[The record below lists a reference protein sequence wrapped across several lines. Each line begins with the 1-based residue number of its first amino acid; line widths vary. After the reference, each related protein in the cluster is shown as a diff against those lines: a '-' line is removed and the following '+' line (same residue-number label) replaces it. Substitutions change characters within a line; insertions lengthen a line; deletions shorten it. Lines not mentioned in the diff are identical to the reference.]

1 MFNLLSLAIEFAC
14 MYMSFKLF
22 LNRTVRPNKDD
33 CIACLGILLLLSL
46 LPTKYPLLITLS
58 GHIVY
63 FLYSFFL
70 CKKQI
75 LPSVIL
81 YGFSSCLMVLLQ
93 LFMSLPLSWL
103 QIDTDTTIM
112 HILGNACTMLGI
124 VLLFQIPKLKSLYF
138 KIIQAKPI
146 YHMLFLNTYFI
157 FLIGIVLYK
166 MKPGFLIRNI
176 GFILFIMLFLV
187 VVNVC
192 ILYYDSIVRLKEREL
207 SLYKKNLPIYET
219 LIAEIRANQH
229 EYSNRIQNIQNL
241 AQICPDYESLRR
253 ELNRSATEYAKP
265 LHAYPL
271 LRINMPLLASALYRQ
286 YTIAEKKNITITFD
300 IINANLQTSVS
311 EQLFSD
317 LACILTQNAIE
328 ACHAGDNIYIHMK
341 SEQGTLQFEIRNPVP
356 KLYNSKE
363 IQMFFSPNFSS
374 KPNTKEQET
383 PHGYG
388 LYYLHKT
395 VLKHKGTISTIC
407 TEHNGTY
414 WMVFRLI
421 L

>member
-1 MFNLLSLAIEFAC
+1 MFNLLSLAIEFVC
-14 MYMSFKLF
+14 MYVSFKLF
-22 LNRTVRPNKDD
+22 LNRSIQPDKDD
-33 CIACLGILLLLSL
+33 CIACLSILFFLSL
-46 LPTKYPLLITLS
+46 VPSKYPLLITLS

-75 LPSVIL
+75 LHSLIL
-81 YGFSSCLMVLLQ
+81 YGFSSCLMILIQ
-93 LFMSLPLSWL
+93 LFISLPLSRL
-103 QIDTDTTIM
+103 QIDTDTETM
-112 HILGNACTMLGI
+112 HILGNLYTLLGI
-124 VLLFQIPKLKSLYF
+124 LVFFQIPKIKSLYF
-138 KIIQAKPI
+138 KIVQAKLM
-146 YHMLFLNTYFI
+146 YHMLFLNTYVI
-157 FLIGIVLYK
+157 FLIGIVIYK
-166 MKPGFLIRNI
+166 TRPGFLITNI
-176 GFILFIMLFLV
+176 GFILFILLFLV
-187 VVNVC
+187 VVNAC
-192 ILYYDSIVRLKEREL
+192 ILYYDSIIRLKEQEL

-241 AQICPDYESLRR
+241 AQICPDYESLCR
-253 ELNRSATEYAKP
+253 ELNRSTNEYAKP

-271 LRINMPLLASALYRQ
+271 LRINLPLLASALYRQ
-286 YTIAEKKNITITFD
+286 YTIAEKQDITITFD
-300 IINANLQTSVS
+300 IIHTNLQTSVS

-328 ACHAGDNIYIHMK
+328 ACHAGDNIYIHMT
-341 SEQGTLQFEIRNPVP
+341 SEQGTLQFEIRNPVS

-363 IQMFFSPNFSS
+363 IQMFFSQNFSS
-374 KPNTKEQET
+374 KQNIKEQET
-383 PHGYG
+383 PHGFG

>member
-1 MFNLLSLAIEFAC
+1 MFNLLSLAIEFVC
-14 MYMSFKLF
+14 MYISFKLF
-22 LNRTVRPNKDD
+22 LNRSLRPDKDD
-33 CIACLGILLLLSL
+33 CIVGLGILLFLSL
-46 LPTKYPLLITLS
+46 LQSKYSLFITLS
-58 GHIVY
+58 GHIAY
-63 FLYSFFL
+63 YLYSFFL
-70 CKKQI
+70 CKKQFLHSI
-75 LPSVIL
+75 IL
-81 YGFSSCLMVLLQ
+81 YGFSSCLMILLQ
-93 LFMSLPLSWL
+93 LFISLPLSRL
-103 QIDTDTTIM
+103 QVDTDTGIM
-112 HILGNACTMLGI
+112 HIFGNLGTMLGI
-124 VLLFQIPKLKSLYF
+124 LLLFQIPNVRSLYF
-138 KIIQAKPI
+138 KIIQAKSI

-157 FLIGIVLYK
+157 FLVGIVIYK
-166 MKPGFLIRNI
+166 TRPEFLITNI

-187 VVNVC
+187 AVNAC
-192 ILYYDSIVRLKEREL
+192 ILYYDSIIRLKEKEL

-241 AQICPDYESLRR
+241 TQICPDYDSLCR
-253 ELNRSATEYAKP
+253 ELNKSSTEYAKP

-286 YTIAEKKNITITFD
+286 YTIAEKEDITITFD
-300 IINANLQTSVS
+300 ITNANLQTSVS

-328 ACHAGDNIYIHMK
+328 ACHAGDNIYIYMT
-341 SEQGTLQFEIRNPVP
+341 SEQGTLQFEIRNPVS

-363 IQMFFSPNFSS
+363 IQRFFSFDFSS
-374 KPNTKEQET
+374 KHTTKEQET
-383 PHGYG
+383 PHGFG
-388 LYYLHKT
+388 LYYLHKE
-395 VLKHKGTISTIC
+395 VLRHNGTISTIC